1 MEILNQFGVQPILL
15 AAQVVNFLILLFI
28 LKRFLYK
35 PLLKVLDE
43 RKKKIADSLKN
54 AEEIEKRLLMT
65 EEEKEKILAKTQV
78 EAQKLLDETKKEIEA
93 MKEEGRLQS
102 EALAAQI
109 IKKGEESAQAQME
122 RMEVILRE
130 KAGEMVVIALQ
141 KVTGKIITKEDQK
154 KLIEREVRQLS

>member
-54 AEEIEKRLLMT
+54 AEEIERKLLMT
-65 EEEKEKILAKTQV
+65 EEEKEKILAKTQAD
-78 EAQKLLDETKKEIEA
+78 AQKLLDETKKEIEV
-93 MKEEGRLQS
+93 MKEEGRLQA
-102 EALAAQI
+102 EVLAAQI

-122 RMEVILRE
+122 KMETILRE
-130 KAGEMVVIALQ
+130 KAGEMVVMALQ

-154 KLIEREVRQLS
+154 KIIEREVKNLS